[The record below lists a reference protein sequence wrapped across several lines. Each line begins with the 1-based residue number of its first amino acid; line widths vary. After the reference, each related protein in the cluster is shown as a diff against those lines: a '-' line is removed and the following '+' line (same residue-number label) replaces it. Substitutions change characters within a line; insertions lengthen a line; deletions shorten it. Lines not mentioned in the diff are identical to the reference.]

1 MKRRFLVIIF
11 SIFLVLI
18 FTSCTRSEN
27 DRLQQKIEKAFEK
40 FEGYETDTEIN
51 ITMGESKSYYK
62 TKEKY
67 NINEDYRIE
76 ILEPKES
83 KGITIEYVDDDIVI
97 NHISIRQSVTLK
109 NLKTFDK
116 GYLIGEF
123 FQNISEI
130 KSIREDVI
138 DDKELYILQF
148 KVINGNKYNKEQ
160 IIYLNKKDFT
170 PYMLN
175 ILDED
180 KVPRV
185 IVKYKQFK
193 YIKNKPI

>member
-27 DRLQQKIEKAFEK
+27 DRLQRKIEKAFDK
-40 FEGYETDTEIN
+40 FEGYETETEIN

-67 NINEDYRIE
+67 SINEDYKIE

-83 KGITIEYVDDDIVI
+83 KGITIEYIDDDIVI
-97 NHISIRQSVTLK
+97 NHISISQSVTLK

-123 FQNISEI
+123 FQNLSEI
-130 KSIREDVI
+130 KSIKEEVI
-138 DDKELYILQF
+138 DNKELYVLQF
-148 KVINGNKYNKEQ
+148 KVINENKYNKEQ
-160 IIYLNKKDFT
+160 IIYLDKKDFT

-185 IVKYKQFK
+185 IVKYKKFK